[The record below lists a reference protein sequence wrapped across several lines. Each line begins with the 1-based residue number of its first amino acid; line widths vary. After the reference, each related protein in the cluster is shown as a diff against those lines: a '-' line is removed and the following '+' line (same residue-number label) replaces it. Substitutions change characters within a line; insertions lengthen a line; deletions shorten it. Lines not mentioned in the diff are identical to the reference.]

1 MKTCKQCG
9 QPMASDAPEGLCA
22 RCLLSAAVKGSDTGA
37 SALVQPAAPPI
48 AEIAAHF
55 PQLEILELLGRGGM
69 GMVYKARQP
78 ALDRVVALKILPQE
92 TSSDA
97 QFAERFTREARALAR
112 LNHPN
117 IVGVYEFGE
126 RDGLFFFIMEFVD
139 GPNLRQLIQTR
150 AIKPAEAL
158 AIVPKICEALQF
170 AHEEGVMHR
179 DIKPENVLI
188 DKRGRVKIADFG
200 LAKILGIETGDLAL
214 TQKGMS
220 LGTPRYMAPEQIE
233 HPEDV
238 DHRADIY
245 SLGVVFYE
253 MLTGELPIGRFAP
266 PSQKVEVDVR
276 LDDVVLR
283 SLEKDVLRRYQ
294 HASELKSDMDTI
306 ASQPAIAGA
315 GAPPLPP
322 AATAIAT
329 PARLSRTAL
338 WGAIWTAV
346 GMIAAILLGLGFLAV
361 QVDYGGVVEETGSV
375 PARTETV
382 VTAPTGRMSFIGLIV
397 MLPLVVAAAS
407 APFGTTICG
416 AVALAQIKRS
426 EGKLYGLRLAA
437 ADLLFYPT
445 LAVLWLLALGAV
457 GLMKLRATRF
467 GPGEIAIL
475 GVGVLVAL
483 IFAFR
488 GAWRA
493 AVGKVGASNDSAV
506 AASDSGFPSGAPAL
520 LAVRNPAIGLFVT
533 GIFYWVMIPLCFFL
547 LMHGQWQPRLATNF
561 LLSFGIVPLVVGTLM
576 ILGGVRMNRL
586 ENRGLAMA
594 ASMLP
599 LGVLGFRLLGMAAA
613 GTVAIGPADII
624 GAPMGLWA
632 LAVLMRHEVKV
643 AFAARARRDAVP
655 PLPGLPW
662 SAAVIPLI
670 AGIALTVA
678 AAIVT
683 ESRQPLFSTFHGV
696 TDFAKGPDG
705 PVLSDAFIKRSGF
718 PPPQIAELNRI
729 IGTYY
734 REFVSLE
741 RRHTDV
747 SKDVRGHVR
756 VEISPF
762 PDECLDLGKRMTAEL
777 RGVLGRNLMPRGPR
791 DAQELKGIG
800 LFRHCG
806 AAQVSVKLW
815 KEGADYWFE
824 EQHGMHSIPG
834 GRARSATRSGKGKN
848 WRAVFPEEY
857 HVYWTELEN

>member
-22 RCLLSAAVKGSDTGA
+22 RCLLSAAVKGSDSGEA
-37 SALVQPAAPPI
+37 SRAQPAAPPI
-48 AEIAAHF
+48 AEIATHF

-69 GMVYKARQP
+69 GIVYKARQP
-78 ALDRVVALKILPQE
+78 ELDRLVALKILPQE
-92 TSSDA
+92 SSGGP

-126 RDGLFFFIMEFVD
+126 RDGLFYFVMEFVD
-139 GPNLRQLIQTR
+139 GANLRQLIQTR
-150 AIKPAEAL
+150 AIKPVEAL

-179 DIKPENVLI
+179 DIKPENILI
-188 DKRGRVKIADFG
+188 DKKGRVKIADFG

-214 TQKGMS
+214 TQTGMS

-294 HASELKSDMDTI
+294 HASEIKSDMDII
-306 ASQPAIAGA
+306 ASKPAVAA
-315 GAPPLPP
+315 AAPPLPP
-322 AATAIAT
+322 ATAGIAT
-329 PARLSRTAL
+329 PTRLSRTAL
-338 WGAIWTAV
+338 CGAIWTAV
-346 GMIAAILLGLGFLAV
+346 GMIATILLGAGFFLSHRAQAVTSLGAGP
-361 QVDYGGVVEETGSV
+361 DAGV
-375 PARTETV
+375 A
-382 VTAPTGRMSFIGLIV
+382 APNLSLSFFALI
-397 MLPLVVAAAS
+397 LVVPLLVIAAS

-445 LAVLWLLALGAV
+445 LVVLWLLAFGAI
-457 GLMKLRATRF
+457 GLMKLQLLGPGF
-467 GPGEIAIL
+467 GPGEIVIL
-475 GVGVLVAL
+475 GVGLLVGL
-483 IFAFR
+483 VFTLRRVWQSII
-488 GAWRA
+488 GEKTT
-493 AVGKVGASNDSAV
+493 VSVASQGD
-506 AASDSGFPSGAPAL
+506 APPAQ
-520 LAVRNPAIGLFVT
+520 AVRNPAIGLFVT
-533 GIFYWVMIPLCFFL
+533 GVFYWAMIPLCFFL
-547 LMHGQWQPRLATNF
+547 FMRGEWQPRIATNF

-576 ILGGVRMNRL
+576 TLGGVRMNRL
-586 ENRGLAMA
+586 ESRGLTLT
-594 ASMLP
+594 ASVAPMI
-599 LGVLGFRLLGMAAA
+599 VLAFRLLGMAVA
-613 GTVAIGPADII
+613 GTVAIGPADLI

-632 LAVLMRHEVKV
+632 LLVLTRTDVKA
-643 AFAARARRDAVP
+643 AFAARARGDAMP
-655 PLPGLPW
+655 SLPGIPR
-662 SAAVIPLI
+662 SAAVYPLI
-670 AGIALTVA
+670 AGIALTVG
-678 AAIVT
+678 AAIIT
-683 ESRQPLFSTFHGV
+683 ERRQAIFYTFHGI

-705 PVLSDAFIKRSGF
+705 PVLSDAFIKKSGF
-718 PPPQIAELNRI
+718 TATQVAELNKI
-729 IGTYY
+729 IGAYY
-734 REFVSLE
+734 REFVSIE

-747 SKDVRGHVR
+747 SKDNRGHVL
-756 VEISPF
+756 VKIAPF
-762 PDECLDLGKRMTAEL
+762 PDESLNLAKRMAAEL
-777 RGVLGRNLMPRGPR
+777 RGVLGRSMMPQEPR
-791 DAQELKGIG
+791 HANELRSIG

-806 AAQVSVKLW
+806 IAEVTVKLW
-815 KEGADYWFE
+815 KEGAEYHFKE
-824 EQHGMHSIPG
+824 EHG
-834 GRARSATRSGKGKN
+834 ARSISGSTAGGASRGGSGKN
-848 WRAVFPEEY
+848 WRTVFPEEY